1 MTSSKSHEGG
11 KLSISSLNGGWEPIT
26 GDSHEKLVIKN
37 TLLTPNRGYSYQKN
51 WKTIH
56 LWKNK
61 TTNPKNQKTKTK
73 KEKQHIP
80 NKSNK
85 SKTLQKTTP
94 NKGQNTKQ
102 SNKQYRTMITNYM
115 FEMKLNYSE
124 LKWMKRNVPR
134 VSLWGMSPSIDKNGN
149 PTLVYHGL
157 IRGYVA
163 NIIRYHDW
171 PHNSCTNPV
180 NSTKPWFRFG
190 EK

>member
-1 MTSSKSHEGG
+1 MRGGSSASHPSMGDENPSLEIPMKNWSLKTPCLLLTGATPIKKTE
-11 KLSISSLNGGWEPIT
+11 KLSICE
-26 GDSHEKLVIKN
+26 
-37 TLLTPNRGYSYQKN
+37 
-51 WKTIH
+51 
-56 LWKNK
+56 KNK
-61 TTNPKNQKTKTK
+61 TSNPKNQKNKNK

-94 NKGQNTKQ
+94 NKCQNTKK
-102 SNKQYRTMITNYM
+102 SKKQYRKMITNYM

-149 PTLVYHGL
+149 PKLVYHGL

>member
-1 MTSSKSHEGG
+1 
-11 KLSISSLNGGWEPIT
+11 
-26 GDSHEKLVIKN
+26 
-37 TLLTPNRGYSYQKN
+37 
-51 WKTIH
+51 
-56 LWKNK
+56 
-61 TTNPKNQKTKTK
+61 
-73 KEKQHIP
+73 
-80 NKSNK
+80 
-85 SKTLQKTTP
+85 
-94 NKGQNTKQ
+94 
-102 SNKQYRTMITNYM
+102 MITNYM

-149 PTLVYHGL
+149 PKLVYHGL